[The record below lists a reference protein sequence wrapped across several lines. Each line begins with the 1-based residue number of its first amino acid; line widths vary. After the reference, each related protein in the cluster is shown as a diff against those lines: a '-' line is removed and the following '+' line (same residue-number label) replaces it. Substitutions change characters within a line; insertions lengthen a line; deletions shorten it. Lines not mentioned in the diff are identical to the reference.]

1 MRPRLK
7 PALRRIERDGRTLQF
22 GVHPLR
28 AVVLTG
34 VEPPVRRLIDGLDG
48 TRGLRQAVAESGL
61 DEASAREVVTRLAAH
76 GLIEDAAAR
85 PEPLADLSPD
95 ERDRLR
101 PDLDRLSLTSSDGGM
116 AAFAARRAARV
127 RVYGAG
133 RVGAQVVT
141 LLAAAGV
148 GHLCVVDPGTAR
160 PRDVVPGGLGR
171 HETGMRGK
179 SNPGTAGPRDVVPGV
194 PRQDRPGTAA
204 QRGLSGAPAHPEAGM
219 SREEAAVLA
228 ARRIFPAV
236 NAWPGRS
243 ASRLSDGVRPDLV
256 ILAPTGPLDTL
267 LVHELVTEGVPHLLV
282 CAFEGHGSVGPFV
295 VPGLTACLRCLDRTR
310 RDRDPSWP
318 LVTARLGG
326 YPAGEIAC
334 DVTLSCLVA
343 AQAAGQ
349 ALAYLDQGQVTRDAW
364 DVFPDWRWRRRA
376 CEPHPDCGCVP
387 KDAIGAVLAPHAPGR
402 VA

>member
-7 PALRRIERDGRTLQF
+7 PVLRRVERDGRTLQF

-48 TRGLRQAVAESGL
+48 ARTLRQAVACSGL
-61 DEASAREVVTRLAAH
+61 DEASAREVVARLAAH

-85 PEPLADLSPD
+85 PEPLTDLPLG

-101 PDLDRLSLTSSDGGM
+101 PDLDRLALTSTDGGM
-116 AAFAARRAARV
+116 GGLSARRAARV

-133 RVGAQVVT
+133 RVGARVVT

-148 GHLCVVDPGTAR
+148 GHICVVDPGTATAG
-160 PRDVVPGGLGR
+160 DVVPGGLGR
-171 HETGMRGK
+171 
-179 SNPGTAGPRDVVPGV
+179 A
-194 PRQDRPGTAA
+194 
-204 QRGLSGAPAHPEAGM
+204 EAGM
-219 SREEAAVLA
+219 TREDAAVLA
-228 ARRIFPAV
+228 ARRISPAV
-236 NAWPGRS
+236 NAWPGRA
-243 ASRLSDGVRPDLV
+243 ASRLSDGGVRPDLV
-256 ILAPTGPLDTL
+256 ILAPADPLDAT
-267 LVHELVTEGVPHLLV
+267 LVHEIVTEGVPHLLV

-295 VPGLTACLRCLDRTR
+295 VPGLTPCLRCLDLSR

-318 LVTARLGG
+318 LVGARLGG

-334 DVTLSCLVA
+334 DVVLSCLVA

-349 ALAYLDQGQVTRDAW
+349 ALAYLDEGRVPGGLLE
-364 DVFPDWRWRRRA
+364 VSPGWRWRHRA
-376 CEPHPDCGCVP
+376 CEPHSECGCVP
-387 KDAIGAVLAPHAPGR
+387 SDPTGAARLSPADTPVTA
-402 VA
+402 VTM